1 MEQTDS
7 CQRREGTGWKK
18 VKELAK
24 KLIYVT
30 HTKQYVIARGKGWGR
45 G

>member
-24 KLIYVT
+24 KTYIRNT
-30 HTKQYVIARGKGWGR
+30 HKTVCDSQRERVG
-45 G
+45 